1 MEMETIMEELT
12 IRNNDGFI
20 KLGQAIKAVGYVES
34 GVDAK
39 EVIQNG
45 LVKVNGIVEKQ
56 RGKKLIG
63 GEVVE
68 FNGNKL
74 IIKKSGY

>member
-1 MEMETIMEELT
+1 MEELT

-68 FNGNKL
+68 FNSNKL

>member
-1 MEMETIMEELT
+1 MEELT